1 MFCIN
6 FLLLQSKEAFGVK
19 FYDTEHIRNVALIS
33 HGGAGKT
40 SLAEALLYTAG
51 AINRLGKVDAGTT
64 KTDFDA
70 EEIKRKITIN
80 TSLAP
85 VEWKGVKIN
94 LLDTPGFFDFIGEV
108 AGALRVA
115 DAAIVVVSATSG
127 VEVGTEK
134 VWSYADENNLPRLVF
149 VNRMDRENANFSKV
163 LAQLQEFFGLSVVP
177 MQLPLGAEASFK
189 GIIDLVKMK
198 AFTFSEDEKKL
209 TEGEI
214 PADLLEAA
222 EENREK
228 LIEAVAE
235 SDDDLLL
242 KYLEG
247 EPLTD
252 EEINNGLRSGIL
264 VGKIIPVM
272 CGAATLNYGTQPLLD
287 AIVNNLPSPAAAG
300 SIKTT
305 KGDGGEE
312 TEVKIKADD
321 PVSAFVFKTFADP
334 FVGKISYFKVYSG
347 TLSGDSQLHNANK
360 GKDERLGQIFTM
372 LGKNQ
377 INLDKVPAGDIAAVA
392 KLQLTVTGD
401 TLCDKHRPLTY
412 PPIEFP
418 EPVTTYAVEPKKQ
431 GEEDKM
437 ANGLARFLEE
447 DPTFRMERNAET
459 KQTLISGMG
468 ELHLEIITSK
478 LAQKFAVEVVLKLP
492 KVPYKETIR
501 GTAKVESKHKK
512 QSGGRG
518 QYGHVFIEFSP
529 LPTGEGFEFEDK
541 IFGGAV
547 PRQYIPAVEKG
558 LREAMESG
566 ILAGFPVV
574 DIKAS
579 LYDGSYHSVD
589 SSEMAFKIAASLAF
603 KKGMEQ
609 ANPILLEPIM
619 YVEVTVPEPFMGDI
633 MGDMNSRRGRI
644 LGMESAGGNQVIKAN
659 VPMAEM
665 LKYSA
670 DLRSMTQGRGSF
682 TMRFDHYE
690 EVPPHI
696 AEQVIAE
703 AKAEQKEE

>member
-1 MFCIN
+1 
-6 FLLLQSKEAFGVK
+6 
-19 FYDTEHIRNVALIS
+19 
-33 HGGAGKT
+33 
-40 SLAEALLYTAG
+40 
-51 AINRLGKVDAGTT
+51 
-64 KTDFDA
+64 
-70 EEIKRKITIN
+70 
-80 TSLAP
+80 
-85 VEWKGVKIN
+85 
-94 LLDTPGFFDFIGEV
+94 
-108 AGALRVA
+108 
-115 DAAIVVVSATSG
+115 
-127 VEVGTEK
+127 
-134 VWSYADENNLPRLVF
+134 
-149 VNRMDRENANFSKV
+149 
-163 LAQLQEFFGLSVVP
+163 
-177 MQLPLGAEASFK
+177 
-189 GIIDLVKMK
+189 
-198 AFTFSEDEKKL
+198 
-209 TEGEI
+209 
-214 PADLLEAA
+214 
-222 EENREK
+222 
-228 LIEAVAE
+228 
-235 SDDDLLL
+235 
-242 KYLEG
+242 
-247 EPLTD
+247 
-252 EEINNGLRSGIL
+252 
-264 VGKIIPVM
+264 
-272 CGAATLNYGTQPLLD
+272 
-287 AIVNNLPSPAAAG
+287 
-300 SIKTT
+300 
-305 KGDGGEE
+305 
-312 TEVKIKADD
+312 
-321 PVSAFVFKTFADP
+321 
-334 FVGKISYFKVYSG
+334 
-347 TLSGDSQLHNANK
+347 
-360 GKDERLGQIFTM
+360 
-372 LGKNQ
+372 
-377 INLDKVPAGDIAAVA
+377 
-392 KLQLTVTGD
+392 
-401 TLCDKHRPLTY
+401 
-412 PPIEFP
+412 
-418 EPVTTYAVEPKKQ
+418 
-431 GEEDKM
+431 M

-478 LAQKFAVEVVLKLP
+478 LAQKFAVEVDLKLP

-501 GTAKVESKHKK
+501 GTAKVEGKHKK

-566 ILAGFPVV
+566 VLAGFPVV